1 MSDYMNYYS
10 MGPPLT
16 IGTSPSSSVS
26 QNVGSSIQSNAV
38 TVASTPSASN
48 DDSSKKNNDAMTYGI
63 IAGVGVLLIASLL
76 YLKHKG
82 Y

>member
-10 MGPPLT
+10 MGPSLT

-38 TVASTPSASN
+38 TVASAPSTSN
-48 DDSSKKNNDAMTYGI
+48 DDSSKKNNDVLTYS
-63 IAGVGVLLIASLL
+63 LIAVGGVILL
-76 YLKHKG
+76 GTLIYLKNRGH
-82 Y
+82 